1 METWNTG
8 WLVTMEFESFMGMY
22 VVRPKKNLE
31 KHIIIL
37 ESLVAHDKKYSDTKS
52 LKYHQQ
58 ALDELKNKMV

>member
-1 METWNTG
+1 
-8 WLVTMEFESFMGMY
+8 MEFESFMGMY

-37 ESLVAHDKKYSDTKS
+37 ESLVAHDKKHSDTKS